1 MDESKPIEQAVRQG
15 FKIFNHFMIAMWRLG
30 LGGWVNFW
38 PSVVGRIMVIKHYG
52 RRSGL
57 VRRTPVNFA
66 RVGDEIFCVAG
77 YGERTDWYRNV
88 CANPHVEVWL
98 PDGWWE
104 GVVEEIKG
112 REGRVDLIRQV
123 LIASGFIAYAAGI
136 NPRKMDDAA
145 LDEVTAKYR
154 LMCIRLGAAR
164 TGVGGPGELGW
175 IWPLATMILFPLVFL
190 RKMKRR

>member
-38 PSVVGRIMVIKHYG
+38 PS
-52 RRSGL
+52 
-57 VRRTPVNFA
+57 
-66 RVGDEIFCVAG
+66 
-77 YGERTDWYRNV
+77 
-88 CANPHVEVWL
+88 
-98 PDGWWE
+98 DGGWE

-154 LMCIRLGAAR
+154 LMCIRLRGAP
-164 TGVGGPGELGW
+164 TGGGGAGELGW
-175 IWPLATMILFPLVFL
+175 SWPLRAL
-190 RKMKRR
+190 